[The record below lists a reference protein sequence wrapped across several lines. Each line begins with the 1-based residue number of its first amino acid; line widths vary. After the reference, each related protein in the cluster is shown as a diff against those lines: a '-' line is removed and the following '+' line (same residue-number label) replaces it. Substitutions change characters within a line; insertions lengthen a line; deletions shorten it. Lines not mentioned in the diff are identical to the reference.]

1 MLLPLVLACAC
12 EVGSVKPDGG
22 GGGRGGDG
30 DGTGAD
36 GGVGFAGRYHPVG
49 FAAPEQH
56 GPELELQAQDCRACH
71 GEDLTG
77 AATAQNAPS
86 CDSCHT
92 PSDPPAWRS
101 DCTFCHGGDD
111 NDTGAP
117 PGDLGLAAGASF
129 PGHTSHVTEGIA
141 AAAACTECHAAVDDL
156 LTPGHAFD
164 DSAGVAEVELAGGRS
179 PAGTY
184 ADGTCSNLYC
194 HGSGRGD
201 DGVAQVAMAA
211 PTCAGCHPSIASS
224 SADWSTMSG
233 DHRRHLALGYG
244 CEECHQTVTTD
255 STTIEAPLLHVDR
268 QNQVV
273 FLAATITYAPAN
285 RRCTGSCHGQNHDDS
300 W

>member
-1 MLLPLVLACAC
+1 MQPPPGMLLAFLFVAACDI
-12 EVGSVKPDGG
+12 GSVRPG
-22 GGGRGGDG
+22 GGDG
-30 DGTGAD
+30 SDDAD
-36 GGVGFAGRYHPVG
+36 GVAGRYHPVG
-49 FAAPEQH
+49 FAAPEEH
-56 GPELELQAQDCRACH
+56 GPEMELQAQDCRSCH
-71 GEDLTG
+71 GADLTG

-92 PSDPPAWRS
+92 PEEPTAWRS

-117 PGDLGLAAGASF
+117 PRDLGSPVAGISF
-129 PGHTSHVTEGIA
+129 PGHTSHVTQGIA
-141 AAAACTECHAAVDDL
+141 SAAACTECHAAVDDV

-164 DSAGVAEVELAGGRS
+164 DSAGAAEVEMSAGRS

-201 DGVAQVAMAA
+201 DGVAEVDMAA

-224 SADWSTMSG
+224 STDWGTMSG
-233 DHRRHLALGYG
+233 DHRRHLGLGYG
-244 CEECHQTVTTD
+244 CEECHEAVTTD
-255 STTIEAPLLHVDR
+255 STTIASPSLHVDR
-268 QNQVV
+268 QNQVA
-273 FLAATITYAPAN
+273 FLVDTLTYSAGN
-285 RRCTGSCHGQNHDDS
+285 RRCTGSCHGESHDDS